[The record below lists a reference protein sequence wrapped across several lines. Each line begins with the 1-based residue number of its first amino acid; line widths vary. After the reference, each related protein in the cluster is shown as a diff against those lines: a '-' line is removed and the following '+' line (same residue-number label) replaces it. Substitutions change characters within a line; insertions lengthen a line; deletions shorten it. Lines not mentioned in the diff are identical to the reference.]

1 MKKDGIINS
10 KLNRV
15 IAEMGHKDS
24 LVLAD
29 CGLPIPKE
37 VERVDLSL
45 TKGYPEFLKILKA
58 VLNDLVVEKAILA
71 AEIKEKSPELE
82 KKILALLPDVEVE
95 YIDHEEFKSETN
107 NSRAVVRS
115 GEIIP
120 YANIILI
127 SGVDF

>member
-1 MKKDGIINS
+1 MKKNGIINS
-10 KLNRV
+10 QLARV

-24 LVLAD
+24 LVVAD
-29 CGLPIPKE
+29 CGLPIPQE
-37 VERVDLSL
+37 VERIDLSL
-45 TKGYPEFLKILKA
+45 TKGYPKFLKVLKS
-58 VLNDLVVEKAILA
+58 VLEDLVVEKAILA

-82 KKILALLPDVEVE
+82 AEIMKLLPDIEIE
-95 YIDHEEFKSETN
+95 YISHAEFKKESH

>member
-1 MKKDGIINS
+1 MKKNGIINS
-10 KLNRV
+10 ELTRV

-29 CGLPIPKE
+29 CGLPIPQAI
-37 VERVDLSL
+37 ERIDLSL
-45 TKGYPEFLKILKA
+45 TKGYPEFLKILRA
-58 VLNDLVVEKAILA
+58 TLDDLVVEKAILA
-71 AEIKEKSPELE
+71 AEIKEQSPELE
-82 KKILALLPDVEVE
+82 EKIIALLPDIEVE
-95 YIDHEEFKSETN
+95 YIPHEEFKRKIN